1 VTTAGFVSGTR
12 DDEAPTCCSRVAA
25 VASVLLGLVL
35 VAVLPAASAA
45 AFYLAVL
52 AGVSAVVTIVAG
64 YVLWSRA
71 SLLVRSVAAL
81 AAGGTL
87 VAQVLQVSLGL
98 PGAGGLSSL
107 TVLETGIVL
116 GLPGAVLL
124 FLLADALRRRPEQAP
139 DHPYAL

>member
-35 VAVLPAASAA
+35 VAVLPAAAAA

-52 AGVSAVVTIVAG
+52 AGVSSAVTIVAG

-71 SLLVRSVAAL
+71 SLVVRSVAAL

-98 PGAGGLSSL
+98 PGAGGLGSL
-107 TVLETGIVL
+107 TVLETGVVL

>member
-1 VTTAGFVSGTR
+1 MTTAGFVSGTR

-35 VAVLPAASAA
+35 VAALPATYAA

-71 SLLVRSVAAL
+71 SLLVRSAAAL

>member
-12 DDEAPTCCSRVAA
+12 DGEAPTCCSRVAA

-52 AGVSAVVTIVAG
+52 AGVSAAVTIVAG

-71 SLLVRSVAAL
+71 TLVVRSVAAL

-98 PGAGGLSSL
+98 PGAGGLGPL
-107 TVLETGIVL
+107 TVLETGVAL
-116 GLPGAVLL
+116 GLPVAVLVLL
-124 FLLADALRRRPEQAP
+124 FADALRRRPEQAP
-139 DHPYAL
+139 DRPYAL

>member
-12 DDEAPTCCSRVAA
+12 DDDAPTRCSRVAA
-25 VASVLLGLVL
+25 AASVLLGIVL
-35 VAVLPAASAA
+35 AAVLPAASAA
-45 AFYLAVL
+45 VFYLAVL
-52 AGVSAVVTIVAG
+52 AGVSAAVTIVAG

-71 SLLVRSVAAL
+71 SLVVRSVAAL

-98 PGAGGLSSL
+98 PGAGGLGSL
-107 TVLETGIVL
+107 TAFETGVAL
-116 GLPGAVLL
+116 GLPSAVLL
-124 FLLADALRRRPEQAP
+124 FLLADALRRRPQQAP

>member
-12 DDEAPTCCSRVAA
+12 DDDAPTCCSRVAA
-25 VASVLLGLVL
+25 VASVVLGLVL
-35 VAVLPAASAA
+35 VAILPATSSA

-52 AGVSAVVTIVAG
+52 AGVSAAVTIAAG

-71 SLLVRSVAAL
+71 TFVVRSVTAL

-98 PGAGGLSSL
+98 PGTGGLGSP
-107 TVLETGIVL
+107 TVLGTGVAL

-124 FLLADALRRRPEQAP
+124 LLLVDALRRRPEQAP